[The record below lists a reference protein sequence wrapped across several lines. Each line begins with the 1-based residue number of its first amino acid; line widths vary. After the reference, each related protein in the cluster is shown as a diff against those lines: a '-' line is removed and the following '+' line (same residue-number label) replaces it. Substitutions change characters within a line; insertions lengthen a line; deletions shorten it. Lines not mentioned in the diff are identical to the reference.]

1 MKTIMLAG
9 RTGAGKTSFRQALC
23 GQALN
28 DEKTQMVQVLDG
40 MIDTPG
46 EYMENRALYRALIV
60 TAAEAELI
68 VLVQDCTDQQ
78 CVFAP
83 GIAGMFGKPAVGLV
97 TKIDLAENEQALRQA
112 EEKLKLAGCERIFRI
127 SAVNGGGIAAVRD
140 YLVHSEESVRGAN
153 GD

>member
-1 MKTIMLAG
+1 MKTIMLVG

-23 GQALN
+23 GQTLN
-28 DEKTQMVQVLDG
+28 YEKTQMVQVLDG

-46 EYMENRALYRALIV
+46 EYMENRTLYRALIV

-83 GIAGMFGKPAVGLV
+83 GITGMFGKPSIGLV
-97 TKIDLAENEQALRQA
+97 TKVDLAEHEQMIRQA
-112 EEKLKLAGCERIFRI
+112 EEKLNLAGCERIFHV
-127 SAVNGGGIAAVRD
+127 SAVDGVGISEVRD
-140 YLVHSEESVRGAN
+140 YLIGLGESVCGVGGN
-153 GD
+153 